1 MYFFLFTDETTLYFW
16 WKNLQSCYLVGLSSH
31 QATVSIWQTRN
42 TRELKLLNCVIF
54 FFLTKS
60 SRTLYIYS
68 LRFAFSNSFQCCNPS
83 PKLIRRAPSLQYD
96 VRLSFRSLWEL
107 LREARWPVTVGK
119 SSLMIYWPWLRN
131 QDSVTRAGPRSIP
144 ELDGVVFI
152 SRVTVPTLWIRIRGM
167 KSLESNGSCFFFIE
181 GWAVTMPVGCDD
193 LL

>member
-1 MYFFLFTDETTLYFW
+1 MSY
-16 WKNLQSCYLVGLSSH
+16 
-31 QATVSIWQTRN
+31 
-42 TRELKLLNCVIF
+42 F

-167 KSLESNGSCFFFIE
+167 KSLESNGSCFFLLKVEQWQCLSDAMISFNAKFLAIRRLSMYFIRSKFRQ
-181 GWAVTMPVGCDD
+181 WSHVFPSVM
-193 LL
+193 